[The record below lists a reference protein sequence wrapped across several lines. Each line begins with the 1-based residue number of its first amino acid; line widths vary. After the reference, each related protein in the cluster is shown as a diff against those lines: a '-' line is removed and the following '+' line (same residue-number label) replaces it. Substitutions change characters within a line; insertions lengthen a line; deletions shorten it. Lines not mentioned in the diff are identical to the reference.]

1 MTLPHDP
8 ISPDDLLRH
17 ANAMKTLA
25 RSLVRD
31 PGLAEDL
38 VQDSW
43 LAFFRRP
50 PRDPGAAEAWLR
62 TVLRNFAWRRGR
74 QDRSRL
80 GRERAVARR
89 ERVDATPEEILE
101 RTELHRQ
108 VVDLVLGLEEPHR
121 ALILCRFFEGMSP
134 GEIGLREGIPV
145 TTVRSR
151 IARALECLRLQ
162 LDQAHGGNRLAWCA
176 ALAALAG
183 LGVDAATASAS
194 ALAAPVSPAI
204 STSVAMT
211 SGGLIVTVKKLGLA
225 FAVATLLLLGIG
237 GVFHAFRDGRE
248 GSRIEEVAARRV
260 VGEGTSAGPPGAGEP
275 IAVEVTDPLAAGTD
289 TAAVA
294 VDERPISL
302 EGRVVNAEGQGI
314 AGATVVA
321 VDTRSWQA
329 ILLGIEDRYPDPLS
343 GIQGLGREF
352 ADLRRRSP
360 SVATAED
367 GSYAFRGLPEG
378 EHRVLVSHPE
388 HLPGPDA
395 RAVVS
400 PGPTPR
406 CDVEL
411 AAGGIIAGL
420 VLDEDGKPV
429 EGALVSS
436 RGSQDASARGMGK
449 VMMALGQFV
458 EGSALVAPA
467 GTRSGRDGSFRL
479 QGLEPVLQ
487 DIRASLP
494 GRLDGHMKQVP
505 PGARGVKLVLLRGV
519 SIRGRL
525 LDRAG
530 KPVAGARLALEDSIG
545 HGPNKNE
552 MMMTADLDLFRVRSR
567 SGESDGEGRFLLAGV
582 AEGPYELT
590 AGIGKVPVLIE
601 AIAVGKEGVDLGE
614 LTVRDLAP
622 IAGKV
627 LGPEGLPVEGALV
640 RVSQLLDDGHWRGA
654 IDAAGL
660 EGKSGPDGEFSIA
673 AVPAGQWRVSATAAE
688 YASSAEDGVSAG
700 ASGLVL
706 RLEETAL
713 LAGVCLDAADR
724 SPVVGAAVKLD
735 GSDGLQATSGEQ
747 GEFLLPCPPAQSEV
761 RFRVSHPEYEGTRTE
776 ARRDGAEPIAV
787 LLNRARGVRGT
798 VLDGQGNPVPG
809 VRVQIEIPGLP
820 QVLLAVTSDLIDALA
835 SLYSDAD
842 GRFFVR
848 LPRGGVMRETQ
859 IDVAARHPAHGKG
872 RVRLPPE
879 ARAGSVPDV
888 EIVLSPGVALEGR
901 ILDVSGSPI
910 AGAQVRAVLSGE
922 VPLEGEMA
930 SLRLLLA
937 SAGGSIAY
945 TNSAGRFR
953 IPSLEPGL
961 HRLEVTALGYAKKK
975 VESVAVGEATPALDL
990 VLEAGGSISGRVV
1003 DLDGAPLAGI
1013 EVLAF
1018 FAEEPVMPFENVDLA
1033 AMAAGRELARTD
1045 RQGVFTL
1052 THLPETAFS
1061 VVARASGFQL
1071 ARADDVRPGDAV
1083 PDLVLIQNG
1092 SVFGRVLEAETDLA
1106 VGHFTVHLG
1115 RELAEGER
1123 PPEGGS
1129 ARIERTFQGA
1139 LESGVFHIEDVPAGR
1154 YEVRVSSAGHKRYHG
1169 TLEIEPA
1176 REARFEARLERGLQ
1190 IEGVVLALPTRA
1202 QLRKAEVILA
1212 RAQTTGD
1219 GSALRRIA
1227 AEAKH
1232 VTGEDGAF
1240 AFGALEPGDYQLW
1253 IEHSHYFLEDGA
1265 RRVSLADGTVAEP
1278 IELLLSPA
1286 ARIQGRLRS
1295 RGPRDS
1301 AAGFHEVLA
1310 TRMPAEGEKDSELPE
1325 IVLAHEDPGDGGPVP
1340 AEILQPGGAS
1350 IRARVRPNGE
1360 YTLDGLRPGSYRL
1373 AIARYD
1379 EPRSPEDTR
1388 KALAPIL
1395 KGEPVD
1401 AGLVE
1406 VAGGEVK
1413 TVDLEAP

>member
-1 MTLPHDP
+1 MSTSPDP
-8 ISPDDLLRH
+8 ISPDELLRH
-17 ANAMKTLA
+17 ADAMKSLA

-43 LAFFRRP
+43 LAFLRRP

-74 QDRSRL
+74 KDRSRL

-89 ERVDATPEEILE
+89 ERIDATPEEILE

-134 GEIGLREGIPV
+134 REIGRREGIPV

-151 IARALECLRLQ
+151 IARALERLRVR

-176 ALAALAG
+176 AFAALAG
-183 LGVDAATASAS
+183 FEAEAAAASAG
-194 ALAAPVSPAI
+194 ALAEPASRAI
-204 STSVAMT
+204 ATWGIMT
-211 SGGLIVTVKKLGLA
+211 SGGLIVTAKKLGLA

-237 GVFHAFRDGRE
+237 SVFHAIRDRGD
-248 GSRIEEVAARRV
+248 GPRIEDGVARLES
-260 VGEGTSAGPPGAGEP
+260 GQGAG
-275 IAVEVTDPLAAGTD
+275 AGTPAASESTPGGVD
-289 TAAVA
+289 TAPAAATKTAAVA

-321 VDTRSWQA
+321 VDARSWQA
-329 ILLGIEDRYPDPLS
+329 ILLGIEERYPDPLS

-367 GSYAFRGLPEG
+367 GSYAIRGLAEG

-388 HLPGPDA
+388 HVPGPDA
-395 RAVVS
+395 RAVVA
-400 PGPTPR
+400 PGSTPR

-411 AAGGIIAGL
+411 AAGGSIAGL
-420 VLDEDGKPV
+420 VVDVDGKPV

-436 RGSQDASARGMGK
+436 RSSQDASARGMGK
-449 VMMALGQFV
+449 VMMALGRFV
-458 EGSALVAPA
+458 EGSALAAPDV
-467 GTRSGRDGSFRL
+467 TRSGRDGSFRL
-479 QGLEPVLQ
+479 RGLEPVLQ
-487 DIRASLP
+487 DIRASLA
-494 GRLDGHMKQVP
+494 GRLDGRMNQVP
-505 PGARGVKLVLLRGV
+505 PGARGVKLVLPRGV

-525 LDRAG
+525 LDREG
-530 KPVAGARLALEDSIG
+530 KPVAGARLALEESMG
-545 HGPNKNE
+545 HGPNKDE
-552 MMMTADLDLFRVRSR
+552 MMMTADLDLFGEKSR
-567 SGESDGEGRFLLAGV
+567 SGESDGEGRFSLAGV
-582 AEGPYELT
+582 AEGHYELT
-590 AGIGKVPVLIE
+590 AGIGKIPVLIE
-601 AIAVGKEGVDLGE
+601 TVAVGKEAVDLGE

-627 LGPEGLPVEGALV
+627 LGPEGRPVEGALV
-640 RVSQLLDDGHWRGA
+640 RVSQVAEDGHWRAA
-654 IDAAGL
+654 IAAAGL
-660 EGKSGPDGEFSIA
+660 EAKSGPDGEFSIA
-673 AVPAGQWRVSATAAE
+673 TVPAGQWRISATAAE
-688 YASSAEDGVSAG
+688 YAPSAEDGVGAG
-700 ASGLVL
+700 ARGLVL
-706 RLEETAL
+706 RLGETAL

-724 SPVVGAAVKLD
+724 SPVAGAAVKLD
-735 GSDGLQATSGEQ
+735 GADGLQATSGDQ
-747 GEFLLPCPPAQSEV
+747 GEFLLPCPPSQSV
-761 RFRVSHPEYEGTRTE
+761 RFRVSHPEYEVTPTE

-787 LLNRARGVRGT
+787 LLNPARGVRGT
-798 VLDGQGNPVPG
+798 VLDGQGNAVRG
-809 VRVQIEIPGLP
+809 ARVQIEIPGLP
-820 QVLLAVTSDLIDALA
+820 QVLLAVASEFNDALA
-835 SLYSDAD
+835 SLYSDAE

-848 LPRGGVMRETQ
+848 LPRGGPVREAQ

-872 RVRLPPE
+872 RVRLPPD
-879 ARAGSVPDV
+879 ATAGSLPDV

-901 ILDVSGSPI
+901 ILDASGSPI

-930 SLRLLLA
+930 MLQLLLA
-937 SAGGSIAY
+937 SSSGSIAY
-945 TNSAGRFR
+945 TNPAGRFR

-975 VESVAVGEATPALDL
+975 VESVAVGEATPALDV
-990 VLEAGGSISGRVV
+990 VLDAGGSISGRVV
-1003 DLDGAPLAGI
+1003 DLEGAPLAGI

-1018 FAEEPVMPFENVDLA
+1018 FAEEPVMLFDHVDLA

-1061 VVARASGFQL
+1061 VVARAAGFQL
-1071 ARADDVRPGDAV
+1071 ARAGDVRPGDVV
-1083 PDLVLIQNG
+1083 PDMVLIRNG
-1092 SVFGRVLEAETDLA
+1092 SVSGRVLDAETGLA
-1106 VGHFTVHLG
+1106 VGDFTVHLG
-1115 RELAEGER
+1115 RDLAEDER
-1123 PPEGGS
+1123 PPEGGG
-1129 ARIERTFQGA
+1129 ARIERTLKGT
-1139 LESGVFHIEDVPAGR
+1139 LEGGVFHIEDVPPGR
-1154 YEVRVSSAGHKRYHG
+1154 YEVRVSSTSHKRYHE
-1169 TLEIEPA
+1169 TLRIEPA
-1176 REARFEARLERGLQ
+1176 REARFEARLERGLR
-1190 IEGVVLALPTRA
+1190 IEGVVLATPPRA
-1202 QLRKAEVILA
+1202 PLGKATVILA

-1219 GSALRRIA
+1219 GSAPGRIA
-1227 AEAKH
+1227 AEARL
-1232 VTGEDGAF
+1232 VTGEDGSF
-1240 AFGALEPGDYQLW
+1240 AFGALDPGDYQLW

-1265 RRVSLADGTVAEP
+1265 RRVSLADGTPSEP

-1286 ARIQGRLRS
+1286 GGIQGRLRS
-1295 RGPRDS
+1295 RGSRDS
-1301 AAGFHEVLA
+1301 APGFHEVLA
-1310 TRMPAEGEKDSELPE
+1310 TRMPGEGEKDSELPE
-1325 IVLAHEDPGDGGPVP
+1325 IILAHEDPKDGGPAP

-1360 YTLDGLRPGSYRL
+1360 YALEGLRPGSYRL

-1379 EPRSPEDTR
+1379 EPRAPNDVR
-1388 KALAPIL
+1388 KTLAPVV

-1401 AGLVE
+1401 AGVVD